1 MVIDGKQ
8 DGGDPMSVV
17 TVLLPEQT
25 QSKYYPAAWQVPL
38 TCSMTGQ
45 KLTDFRAGE
54 VNIRNTDGRISFS
67 GIPSV
72 IDNADDAEAIAAA
85 LLAAAAYLRSQTNA

>member
-1 MVIDGKQ
+1 MNNNNR
-8 DGGDPMSVV
+8 VV
-17 TVLLPEQT
+17 TVTLPEQT
-25 QSKYYPAAWQVPL
+25 PSNYYPAAWKVPL

-85 LLAAAAYLRSQTNA
+85 LLAAAHYLRGKANG

>member
-1 MVIDGKQ
+1 MNNNNR
-8 DGGDPMSVV
+8 VV
-17 TVLLPEQT
+17 TVTLPEQT
-25 QSKYYPAAWQVPL
+25 PSNYYPAAWKVPL

-72 IDNADDAEAIAAA
+72 IDNAEDAEAIAAA
-85 LLAAAAYLRSQTNA
+85 LLAAAHYLRSKANG

>member
-1 MVIDGKQ
+1 MNNDNR
-8 DGGDPMSVV
+8 VV
-17 TVLLPEQT
+17 TVTLPEQT
-25 QSKYYPAAWQVPL
+25 PSNYYPAAWKVPL

-85 LLAAAAYLRSQTNA
+85 LLAAARYLRSKANG

>member
-1 MVIDGKQ
+1 
-8 DGGDPMSVV
+8 MS
-17 TVLLPEQT
+17 LPEQT
-25 QSKYYPAAWQVPL
+25 PSNYYPAAWKVPL
-38 TCSMTGQ
+38 TCSLTGQ

-85 LLAAAAYLRSQTNA
+85 LLAAADYLRSKANG

>member
-1 MVIDGKQ
+1 MNNNNR
-8 DGGDPMSVV
+8 VV
-17 TVLLPEQT
+17 TVTLPEQT
-25 QSKYYPAAWQVPL
+25 PSNYYPAAWKVPL

-85 LLAAAAYLRSQTNA
+85 LLAAARYLRSKANG

>member
-1 MVIDGKQ
+1 MNNNNR
-8 DGGDPMSVV
+8 VV
-17 TVLLPEQT
+17 TVTLPEQT
-25 QSKYYPAAWQVPL
+25 PSNYYPAAWKVPL

-72 IDNADDAEAIAAA
+72 IDNAEDAEAIAAA
-85 LLAAAAYLRSQTNA
+85 LLAAAKYVREQGK

>member
-1 MVIDGKQ
+1 MTNNNR
-8 DGGDPMSVV
+8 VV
-17 TVLLPEQT
+17 TVTLPEQT
-25 QSKYYPAAWQVPL
+25 PSNYYPAAWKVPL

-45 KLTDFRAGE
+45 KLTDFRASE

-85 LLAAAAYLRSQTNA
+85 LLAAARYLRSKANG

>member
-1 MVIDGKQ
+1 MAIDQ
-8 DGGDPMSVV
+8 PTV
-17 TVLLPEQT
+17 TLTLPEQT
-25 QSKYYPAAWQVPL
+25 PSNYYPAAWKVPL
-38 TCSMTGQ
+38 TCSLTGQ

-72 IDNADDAEAIAAA
+72 IDNADDAKAIAAA
-85 LLAAAAYLRSQTNA
+85 LLAAADYLDRSKP